1 MKKKWQKYIVL
12 YILNINPPFSCS
24 QNPLLRLELL
34 NDPERWEKQK
44 RKQTNKQT
52 NSQKKKNNN
61 NKKKEELMLAVLSLF
76 LAVVMDGRGI
86 LQISFNLIMAS
97 LGSRQTVFSSSFVFI
112 FFFSYLKTK
121 EKKKKRKG
129 EIDDFHRP
137 EQFYTFTYRL
147 NNFFH
152 RHWSLIEHTYHN
164 RKKKGIQKGVQPSIP
179 GSSCRDRVGYT
190 LVELITN
197 THTYQRCTLH
207 LVLVQI

>member
-12 YILNINPPFSCS
+12 YILIINPPFSCS

-52 NSQKKKNNN
+52 NSQKKKKNN

-121 EKKKKRKG
+121 KKRKK
-129 EIDDFHRP
+129 EREKSMIFTVQSNSTHLRIDWTIFFIVIDLL
-137 EQFYTFTYRL
+137 L
-147 NNFFH
+147 NT
-152 RHWSLIEHTYHN
+152 RTTIE
-164 RKKKGIQKGVQPSIP
+164 RKKEYKKVFNPLSPGAPVGIEWV
-179 GSSCRDRVGYT
+179 T
-190 LVELITN
+190 LLSN
-197 THTYQRCTLH
+197 
-207 LVLVQI
+207 

>member
-1 MKKKWQKYIVL
+1 MFSKSA
-12 YILNINPPFSCS
+12 PPSWIT
-24 QNPLLRLELL
+24 QRPGEMRKT
-34 NDPERWEKQK
+34 EKETN
-44 RKQTNKQT
+44 KQTNKQPE
-52 NSQKKKNNN
+52 KKKNNNN